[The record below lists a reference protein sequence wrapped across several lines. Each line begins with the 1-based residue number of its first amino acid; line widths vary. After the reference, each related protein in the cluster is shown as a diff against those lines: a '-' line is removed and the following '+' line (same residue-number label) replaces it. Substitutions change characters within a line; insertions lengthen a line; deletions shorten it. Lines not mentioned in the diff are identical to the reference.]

1 MVQSENSF
9 HYLPTNILY
18 YNSQNSYLVIVLDNC
33 SLFPALF
40 IISFDLY
47 CLVLRLQTEENSP
60 YFPMINMSTDSDIL
74 NWFDSLRFQIAC

>member
-1 MVQSENSF
+1 MMQSENSF

-18 YNSQNSYLVIVLDNC
+18 YNLQNSYSVIVLDNC

-40 IISFDLY
+40 IILSDLY

-74 NWFDSLRFQIAC
+74 NCFDSLRFQIAC